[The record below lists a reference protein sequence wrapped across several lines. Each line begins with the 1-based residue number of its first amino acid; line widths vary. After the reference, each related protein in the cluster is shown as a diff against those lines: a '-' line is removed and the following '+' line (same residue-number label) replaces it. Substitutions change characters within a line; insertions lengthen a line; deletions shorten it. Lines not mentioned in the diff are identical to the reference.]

1 MPRSIIPNLVLF
13 IIILMFLS
21 LELSAQDDIVILRDG
36 NEMKVNI
43 IQVDNDGIS
52 YNYDKKSPSSQ
63 RIDLKD
69 IYMMHFNKRGNIYI
83 NSEGKRVTGENQ
95 KIGRGQDVIYLVSGK
110 EIPCY
115 EAQIFPNKVTYL
127 LSKRGN
133 TKVIPIAEVFALQ
146 EVFMIKYSDGM
157 REIVTP
163 LSKAEEEV
171 KEPDPEPDPEIEDNE
186 PKMQVVFHNVK
197 RGETLEIIA
206 EKYNVTPSDII
217 EWNDLPK
224 NLRPKA
230 RLRTDMQLMLYVLP
244 NPQ

>member
-1 MPRSIIPNLVLF
+1 MNNLMKRISIFFLF
-13 IIILMFLS
+13 AICTLS
-21 LELSAQDDIVILRDG
+21 SSAQDDIVILRDG
-36 NEMKVNI
+36 NELKVNI

-52 YNYDKKSPSSQ
+52 YNYDKKSPASQ

-95 KIGRGQDVIYLVSGK
+95 KIGKGQDIIYLVSGK

-171 KEPDPEPDPEIEDNE
+171 KEPEPEPEPEIEDNE

-230 RLRTDMQLMLYVLP
+230 RLRADMQLMLYVLP

>member
-1 MPRSIIPNLVLF
+1 MKRISIFFLF
-13 IIILMFLS
+13 AICTLS
-21 LELSAQDDIVILRDG
+21 SSAQDDIVILRDG
-36 NEMKVNI
+36 NELKVNI

-52 YNYDKKSPSSQ
+52 YNYDKKSPASQ

-69 IYMMHFNKRGNIYI
+69 IFDKRGNIYI

-157 REIVTP
+157 REIVTS

-171 KEPDPEPDPEIEDNE
+171 KEPEPEPEPEIEDNE

-230 RLRTDMQLMLYVLP
+230 RLRADMQLMLYVLP

>member
-1 MPRSIIPNLVLF
+1 MRNLVICFLL
-13 IIILMFLS
+13 IIGFLP
-21 LELSAQDDIVILRDG
+21 LSAQNDLVILRDG
-36 NEMKVNI
+36 NELKVNI
-43 IQVDNDGIS
+43 IQIDNDGIS

-69 IYMMHFNKRGNIYI
+69 IYMMHFDKRGNIYI

-95 KIGRGQDVIYLVSGK
+95 KIGKGQDIIYLVSGK

-115 EAQIFPNKVTYL
+115 EVQVFPNKVTYL

-133 TKVIPIAEVFALQ
+133 TKVIPIAEVFALE
-146 EVFMIKYSDGM
+146 EVFMIKYSDGI

-163 LSKAEEEV
+163 LSKAQEKV
-171 KEPDPEPDPEIEDNE
+171 KAPEPEPEPEPEIEDNE

-206 EKYNVTPSDII
+206 ERYDVTTSDII

-230 RLRTDMQLMLYVLP
+230 RLRADMQLMLYVLP

>member
-1 MPRSIIPNLVLF
+1 MRNLVICFLL
-13 IIILMFLS
+13 IIGFLP
-21 LELSAQDDIVILRDG
+21 LSAQNDLVILRDG
-36 NEMKVNI
+36 NELNVNI
-43 IQVDNDGIS
+43 IQIDNDGIS

-69 IYMMHFNKRGNIYI
+69 IYMMHFDKRGNIYI

-95 KIGRGQDVIYLVSGK
+95 KIGKGQDIIYLVSGK

-115 EAQIFPNKVTYL
+115 EVQVFPNKVTYL

-133 TKVIPIAEVFALQ
+133 TKVIPIAEVFAFE
-146 EVFMIKYSDGM
+146 EVFMIKYSDGI

-163 LSKAEEEV
+163 LSKAQEKV
-171 KEPDPEPDPEIEDNE
+171 KAPEPEPEPEPEIEDNE

-206 EKYNVTPSDII
+206 ERYDVTTSDII

-230 RLRTDMQLMLYVLP
+230 RLRADMQLMLYVLP

>member
-1 MPRSIIPNLVLF
+1 MKKIGIVLLLL
-13 IIILMFLS
+13 ISS
-21 LELSAQDDIVILRDG
+21 LASMAQNDLVILRDG
-36 NEMKVNI
+36 NELKVNI
-43 IQVDNDGIS
+43 IQIDNDGIS

-69 IYMMHFNKRGNIYI
+69 IYMMHFDKRGNIYI

-95 KIGRGQDVIYLVSGK
+95 KIGKGQDIIYLVSGK
-110 EIPCY
+110 EIPCF
-115 EAQIFPNKVTYL
+115 EVQVFPNKVTYL

-133 TKVIPIAEVFALQ
+133 TKVIPIAEVFALE
-146 EVFMIKYSDGM
+146 EVFMIKYSDGI

-163 LSKAEEEV
+163 LSKAQEKV
-171 KEPDPEPDPEIEDNE
+171 KAPEPEPEPEPEIEDNE

-206 EKYNVTPSDII
+206 ERYDVTTSDII

-230 RLRTDMQLMLYVLP
+230 RLRADMQLMLYVLP

>member
-1 MPRSIIPNLVLF
+1 MNNLMKRISIFFLF
-13 IIILMFLS
+13 AICTLS
-21 LELSAQDDIVILRDG
+21 SSAQDDIVILRDG
-36 NEMKVNI
+36 NELKVNI

-52 YNYDKKSPSSQ
+52 Y
-63 RIDLKD
+63 IDLKD
-69 IYMMHFNKRGNIYI
+69 IYMMHFDKRGNIYI

-157 REIVTP
+157 REIVTS

-171 KEPDPEPDPEIEDNE
+171 KEPEPEPEPEIEDNE

-230 RLRTDMQLMLYVLP
+230 RLRADMQLMLYVLP

>member
-1 MPRSIIPNLVLF
+1 MNNLMKRISIFFLF
-13 IIILMFLS
+13 AICTLS
-21 LELSAQDDIVILRDG
+21 SSAQDDIVILRDG
-36 NEMKVNI
+36 NELKVNI

-52 YNYDKKSPSSQ
+52 YNYDKKSPASQ

-69 IYMMHFNKRGNIYI
+69 IYMMHFDKRGNIYI

-171 KEPDPEPDPEIEDNE
+171 KEPEPEIEDNE

-230 RLRTDMQLMLYVLP
+230 RLRADMQLMLYVLP

>member
-1 MPRSIIPNLVLF
+1 MSKSILF
-13 IIILMFLS
+13 KNILLIILLLPS
-21 LELSAQDDIVILRDG
+21 LTISAQNDLVILRDG
-36 NEMKVNI
+36 NELNVNI
-43 IQVDNDGIS
+43 IQIDNDGIS

-69 IYMMHFNKRGNIYI
+69 IYMMHFDKRGNIYI

-95 KIGRGQDVIYLVSGK
+95 KIGKGQDIIYLVSGK

-115 EAQIFPNKVTYL
+115 EVQVFPNKVTYL

-133 TKVIPIAEVFALQ
+133 TKVIPIAEVFALE
-146 EVFMIKYSDGM
+146 EVFMIKYSDGI

-163 LSKAEEEV
+163 LSKTQEKV
-171 KEPDPEPDPEIEDNE
+171 KAPEPEPEIEDNE

-206 EKYNVTPSDII
+206 ERYDVTPSDII

-230 RLRTDMQLMLYVLP
+230 RLRADMQLMLYVLP

>member
-1 MPRSIIPNLVLF
+1 MNNLMKRISIFFLF
-13 IIILMFLS
+13 AICALS
-21 LELSAQDDIVILRDG
+21 SLAQDDIVILRDG
-36 NEMKVNI
+36 SELKVNI
-43 IQVDNDGIS
+43 LQVDNDGIS
-52 YNYDKKSPSSQ
+52 YNYDKKSPASQ

-69 IYMMHFNKRGNIYI
+69 IYMMHFDKRGNIYI

-95 KIGRGQDVIYLVSGK
+95 KINKKQDVIYLVSGK

-171 KEPDPEPDPEIEDNE
+171 KEPEPEPEPEIEDNE

-230 RLRTDMQLMLYVLP
+230 RLRADMQLMLYVLP